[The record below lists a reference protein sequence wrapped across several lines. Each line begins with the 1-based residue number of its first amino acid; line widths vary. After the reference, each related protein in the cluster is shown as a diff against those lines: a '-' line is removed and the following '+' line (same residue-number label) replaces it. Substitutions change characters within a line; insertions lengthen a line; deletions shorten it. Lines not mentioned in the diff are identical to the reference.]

1 MRADHL
7 TFFEVDAVLKGNT
20 APKIAYVPVGCTE
33 QHGPILPL
41 GTDSLIAQN
50 MAGALC
56 ERYQMKGHGGVVYPV
71 VAYSP
76 SRSNVDYPGSTTV
89 GEDSFRNYVG
99 DLSRSILAHG
109 FDSLVFVCMHGPAEP
124 ALIEL
129 AFAMNQAQFR
139 QGEKVRPVLVL
150 GITKFGATF
159 QKILGSLYGKHA
171 DFKEFLLLY
180 KCLGTDFFKA
190 EKLAALK
197 TFAEEYR
204 CVELKS
210 VSIPGVPMQYRS
222 VDGVVGL
229 PWPQADVD
237 YIGLSESLWDNL
249 LTAFEACI
257 DHAFDELES
266 L

>member
-1 MRADHL
+1 MRADLL
-7 TFFEVDAVLKGNT
+7 TFLEVAAVLQGGSLK
-20 APKIAYVPVGCTE
+20 KIAYIPVGCTE

-56 ERYQMKGHGGVVYPV
+56 ERYQKKGYGGVVYPV

-89 GEDSFRNYVG
+89 GEDSFRNYVA
-99 DLSRSILAHG
+99 DLSRSIMGHG

-139 QGEKVRPVLVL
+139 QEGKLRPVLVL
-150 GITKFGATF
+150 GITKFGTTF
-159 QKILGSLYGKHA
+159 QKTLGSLYGKHA

-180 KCLGTDFFKA
+180 KCLGTDFFTA

-197 TFAEEYR
+197 TFAEDYR
-204 CVELKS
+204 RTELKS
-210 VSIPGVPMQYRS
+210 VTIPGVPMKYRS

-229 PWPQADVD
+229 PWPKDDVD
-237 YIGLSESLWDNL
+237 YIGLSESLWGNL